1 MSDLQRAK
9 LERIYRMKDFDGDG
23 RVSVNDFI
31 LWGKKVSEF
40 SGLDYTPEIQKGW
53 EECYSIYFPGDT
65 GEDIEKFVKK
75 SIEFSQTENAIEFSA
90 KLNLKLFACVDSNND
105 GLISWEEFKAFV
117 MPFGVSE
124 DDARFA
130 FTATDENGDGV
141 LSKEELCEA
150 CTRYY
155 LDAVDSKYK
164 HFYGRFD
171 SY

>member
-1 MSDLQRAK
+1 MPEFQRAK
-9 LERIYRMKDFDGDG
+9 LERIYKMMDFDGDG
-23 RVSVNDFI
+23 RVSVSDFI
-31 LWGKKVSEF
+31 LWGKKVAEI
-40 SGLDYTPEIQKGW
+40 SGVDYTPEIQKGW
-53 EECYSIYFPGDT
+53 EECYSVYFPGDI
-65 GEDIEKFVKK
+65 GEDIENYVTRT
-75 SIEFSQTENAIEFSA
+75 IEFSKMENVIEYTA
-90 KLNLKLFACVDSNND
+90 NLNLKLFACVDSNHD

-124 DDARFA
+124 EDAKFA
-130 FTATDENGDGV
+130 FTMTDENGDGV

-171 SY
+171 G